1 MSYRTFKRALGETN
15 LERKCRLLFGTC
27 LLVLISGSFWWYGSE
42 TDKIVYDLNR
52 RVGKALVDVAMM
64 EAHKNVFVTNEGGTS
79 VVNSDEQ
86 KINESL
92 ADLLRSR
99 NFSWEVIHPKNP
111 KGLNEPKDRFEW
123 GLINEWK
130 EFSETFRSDQDIE
143 AAFEDPE
150 SQKNLGQEKPGG
162 DKSIYTYYQPV
173 FVKKECISCHS
184 KPIMDVYWKD
194 LEVGDLLAMYKID
207 MDTKDTRDFQ
217 AQNRSLLITLGVVTV
232 FLAMAALYVIV
243 RYVIVKPLAHLRDV
257 SDAVRRGDIEQRAV
271 IHTGDEFEELGA
283 AFNRMLRQLLRQ
295 QDELRSVNDELDGKI
310 DELAQVNMRLF
321 EMNQVKSD
329 FLATVSHELRT
340 PLNSIL
346 GFSDLLAKGRSLDE
360 RQRRYAANIERSGR
374 QLLDMIND
382 ILDLAKI
389 ESGRMEV
396 RPTEFDIGV
405 IVLTQCDLARPLS
418 ERKHIELDCEIAPG
432 LEPIRQDQG
441 KIEQILNNLLS
452 NAIKFT
458 PDGGRIHV
466 SARRDRRGDLRLTVA
481 DTGVGISETEQVAVF
496 EKFRQGSNVLA
507 GGNAMTREYSGS
519 GLGLSIVRELCR
531 LLGGDVTL
539 ESELGKGSEFTVIL
553 PWSVAE
559 QNRIESPLADELK
572 QLAKA
577 RTDSPLAS
585 AASAHASDGADI

>member
-1 MSYRTFKRALGETN
+1 MSYRSFKRALGETN

-27 LLVLISGSFWWYGSE
+27 LLVLISGSFWWYGTR

-52 RVGKALVDVAMM
+52 FVGKALVNSAMY
-64 EAHKNVFVTNEGGTS
+64 EAHNNAFVTDPEMRPLNEALT
-79 VVNSDEQ
+79 EM
-86 KINESL
+86 
-92 ADLLRSR
+92 LRSR
-99 NFSWEVIHPKNP
+99 DFKWQVLYPDNP
-111 KGLNEPKDRFEW
+111 KGVKEPTEEFEF
-123 GLINEWK
+123 GLRREW
-130 EFSETFRSDQDIE
+130 STF
-143 AAFEDPE
+143 
-150 SQKNLGQEKPGG
+150 GQQLRAEGG
-162 DKSIYTYYQPV
+162 DIDAKIDEASASPENELGRERPARDESLYIYYQPV
-173 FVKKECISCHS
+173 FAKERCVGCHS
-184 KPIMDVYWKD
+184 LEGSGGSLHLPDLKP
-194 LEVGDLLAMYKID
+194 GDLAAIFRVE
-207 MDTKDTRDFQ
+207 MDTTDTRYAQQ
-217 AQNRSLLITLGVVTV
+217 ANRSLLITLGIVTV

-257 SDAVRRGDIEQRAV
+257 SDAVRRGDVEQRAV

-295 QDELRSVNDELDGKI
+295 QDELRNVNGELDSKI

-346 GFSDLLAKGRSLDE
+346 GFSDLLAKGKSIDDK
-360 RQRRYAANIERSGR
+360 QRRYAANIERSGR

-396 RPTEFDIGV
+396 RPSEFDIGAV
-405 IVLTQCDLARPLS
+405 VLTQCDLARPLS
-418 ERKHIELDCEIAPG
+418 ERKHIELDCEVAPG
-432 LEPIRQDQG
+432 LPPIRQDRG

-466 SARRDRRGDLRLTVA
+466 STRRDRRGDLRLSVA
-481 DTGVGISETEQVAVF
+481 DTGVGISESEQVAVF

-507 GGNAMTREYSGS
+507 GGTAMTREYSGS

-539 ESELGKGSEFTVIL
+539 ESELGRGSEFTVIL

-559 QNRIESPLADELK
+559 QNRIESPLADELR

-577 RTDSPLAS
+577 R
-585 AASAHASDGADI
+585 SDGPLTAANGHTTDGSDI